1 MLSLNAKRRLH
12 SCRRR
17 AHNVHRAFKQKN
29 SRMSM
34 RKEILNELMDA
45 HRSIIELLNYDTTI
59 PVLTGLKN
67 IQENLLNIQKI
78 ITNGNE

>member
-1 MLSLNAKRRLH
+1 
-12 SCRRR
+12 
-17 AHNVHRAFKQKN
+17 
-29 SRMSM
+29 MSM

-45 HRSIIELLNYDTTI
+45 HRSIIELLNYETTI

>member
-1 MLSLNAKRRLH
+1 
-12 SCRRR
+12 
-17 AHNVHRAFKQKN
+17 
-29 SRMSM
+29 MSM

-67 IQENLLNIQKI
+67 IQENLLNIQNI
-78 ITNGNE
+78 ISNENK

>member
-1 MLSLNAKRRLH
+1 MQNVGYIVVDVGRTTYTVLLNK
-12 SCRRR
+12 
-17 AHNVHRAFKQKN
+17 KN
-29 SRMSM
+29 SKMNI

-45 HRSIIELLNYDTTI
+45 HRSIIELLNYDTTL

-78 ITNGNE
+78 IINGNE

>member
-1 MLSLNAKRRLH
+1 
-12 SCRRR
+12 
-17 AHNVHRAFKQKN
+17 
-29 SRMSM
+29 MSM

-59 PVLTGLKN
+59 PVLIGLKN

>member
-1 MLSLNAKRRLH
+1 MNIRE
-12 SCRRR
+12 
-17 AHNVHRAFKQKN
+17 
-29 SRMSM
+29 
-34 RKEILNELMDA
+34 EILDELMDA

-78 ITNGNE
+78 IINGND

>member
-1 MLSLNAKRRLH
+1 
-12 SCRRR
+12 
-17 AHNVHRAFKQKN
+17 
-29 SRMSM
+29 MSM

-45 HRSIIELLNYDTTI
+45 HKSIIELLNYDITI
-59 PVLTGLKN
+59 PVLTGIKN

>member
-1 MLSLNAKRRLH
+1 MNM
-12 SCRRR
+12 
-17 AHNVHRAFKQKN
+17 KN
-29 SRMSM
+29 
-34 RKEILNELMDA
+34 EILNELMDA

-78 ITNGNE
+78 IINGNE

>member
-29 SRMSM
+29 SKMNM

-59 PVLTGLKN
+59 PVLTGIKN